1 MDFLL
6 SKKLLLIVTGG
17 VAAYKSPEI
26 VRKLRSTGAD
36 VRVAMTSAAQEFV
49 TELTFQA
56 VSGQDV
62 FTSLF
67 VGETDSGMGH
77 IELARWADAIV
88 VAPATANIISSMANG
103 LAGDLAQTIL
113 LATTKPIF
121 MVPSMN
127 VRMWENP
134 IFQKNLSLLKQVGVE
149 VIGPEEGEMACGE
162 YGLGRMSE
170 PHQIYA
176 HIKGKK

>member
-26 VRKLRSTGAD
+26 VRKLRSAGAD

-67 VGETDSGMGH
+67 V
-77 IELARWADAIV
+77 
-88 VAPATANIISSMANG
+88 
-103 LAGDLAQTIL
+103 
-113 LATTKPIF
+113 
-121 MVPSMN
+121 
-127 VRMWENP
+127 
-134 IFQKNLSLLKQVGVE
+134 
-149 VIGPEEGEMACGE
+149 
-162 YGLGRMSE
+162 
-170 PHQIYA
+170 
-176 HIKGKK
+176 